1 MPQVTPLDHSPQDH
15 QSQHQSHQ
23 KDPIALLWII
33 IGLLSTV
40 ATFMGIL
47 TLVPKY

>member
-1 MPQVTPLDHSPQDH
+1 MPQVTPHEHHSSH
-15 QSQHQSHQ
+15 NHQ

-33 IGLLSTV
+33 VGLLSAV
-40 ATFMGIL
+40 ATFMAIL

>member
-1 MPQVTPLDHSPQDH
+1 MPQVTPQN
-15 QSQHQSHQ
+15 HQ

-33 IGLLSTV
+33 IGLLSAV

>member
-1 MPQVTPLDHSPQDH
+1 MPQVTPPNQSPQAPAPH
-15 QSQHQSHQ
+15 HHQ

-33 IGLLSTV
+33 VGLLSAV

>member
-1 MPQVTPLDHSPQDH
+1 MPRVDPHH
-15 QSQHQSHQ
+15 QQ

-33 IGLLSTV
+33 AGLLAAV

>member
-1 MPQVTPLDHSPQDH
+1 MPQVTPPNQSSDRSPQH
-15 QSQHQSHQ
+15 YH

-33 IGLLSTV
+33 VGLLSAV

>member
-1 MPQVTPLDHSPQDH
+1 MPQVTPQN
-15 QSQHQSHQ
+15 QQ

-33 IGLLSTV
+33 IGLLSAV

>member
-1 MPQVTPLDHSPQDH
+1 MPQVTPRDH
-15 QSQHQSHQ
+15 QNTHHH

-33 IGLLSTV
+33 VGLLSAV

>member
-1 MPQVTPLDHSPQDH
+1 MPQVTPPDKSPEAQ
-15 QSQHQSHQ
+15 QNYQ

-33 IGLLSTV
+33 VGLLSAV

>member
-1 MPQVTPLDHSPQDH
+1 MPQVTPPQPRS
-15 QSQHQSHQ
+15 SQNHQ

-33 IGLLSTV
+33 VGLLSAV